1 MALVFQL
8 DVAFTPCE
16 ENENYGT
23 VHIETVQYIPLT
35 EITSLILSVVYLCLD

>member
-8 DVAFTPCE
+8 DVAFTPFK
-16 ENENYGT
+16 ENENCVT
-23 VHIETVQYIPLT
+23 VHIKTVQYIPLT